1 MLYSDLVHQTI
12 NQVTQIFVN
21 AGVQEVSNHKEIR
34 EEFEII
40 DKVYITDQMIKHV
53 EMDIAGYLD
62 SKYKTGDQHVQ
73 GMIGKWTYQNR

>member
-21 AGVQEVSNHKEIR
+21 AGVQEVPNHKEIR

-40 DKVYITDQMIKHV
+40 DKVFITNEMIKNV
-53 EMDIAGYLD
+53 ELDIAGYLD
-62 SKYKTGDQHVQ
+62 HKYGTVDAHIQ
-73 GMIGKWTYQNR
+73 GLLGKWTYQNR